1 MNERIFNNRYRIES
15 RLGNGGMAIVYAGT
29 DTLLRRRVAV
39 KVLRDQYAA
48 DDDFVKRFYYE
59 AQSAAKLSHPNIVNV
74 YDVGREGDEYYIV
87 MELVDGETLAEQIGP
102 DKAIPEPVAIDYAA
116 QIASGLA
123 YAHRQGILH
132 RDIKPA
138 NILVTKDDVVK
149 LSDFGIARA
158 VAENASGV
166 TQPGMVMGSVYYI
179 SPEQAQGFEIDET
192 SDLYSL
198 GVVIYQM
205 VTGKLPYTGETPVT
219 VALKHVSDPVPT
231 IPTSRASPALAS
243 IVTRLLQKNP
253 RDRFQSA
260 SDVATALREARE
272 RPTITQNVGAGVAAD
287 GSTML
292 IPTVRAP
299 QPPPR
304 RSASP
309 DRPQSDEL
317 HHTPPNGNARVPVEV
332 HETGPRQPMIWVG
345 LVALLLVAATAG
357 FIIFG
362 RSGTL
367 FGPAKNIALPDFK
380 GASSA
385 QAQQAII
392 KLGLVPQVT
401 ATSDPSVAPD
411 RVISETPGSGTKLAQ
426 GDTVALVVSNGAPLA
441 DVPNVKGYTRDA
453 AQREL
458 DRAKFKMR
466 FDEKYSKEAR
476 DTVIAESGLGTRLR
490 EGSVVTLVV
499 SKGLE
504 LPLVPSIVSLSLDD
518 ARARLTKLG
527 LKLGIADRA
536 ASDNIPADSIASQD
550 PASGVRVDPGT
561 IVSVVVSTGSAL
573 VAVPDVGNASPGEAS
588 DALRAAGFVPK
599 VQYSVQPSDASGK
612 VISQTPAP
620 NSQAHR
626 GSSIAI
632 LIAVPG
638 TVPDVSGMSLDDA
651 KRAISLA
658 GYKVGNITFVQ
669 DGVEGTVIRTEPE
682 ANATLTP
689 GDAVVTLYY
698 NQPSAAK

>member
-74 YDVGREGDEYYIV
+74 YDVGREGDEYFIV

-102 DKAIPEPVAIDYAA
+102 HKSIPEPVAIDYAA

-192 SDLYSL
+192 SDLYAL

-205 VTGKLPYTGETPVT
+205 VTGTLPYVGENPVT

-231 IPTSRASPALAS
+231 LPAGSASPALAS

-272 RPTITQNVGAGVAAD
+272 RPTVMQNVGVGVMAD
-287 GSTML
+287 GATMP

-304 RSASP
+304 RASSAERPLIS
-309 DRPQSDEL
+309 DR
-317 HHTPPNGNARVPVEV
+317 TPPNGIPRVPLEVVE
-332 HETGPRQPMIWVG
+332 TAPRQPMIWVG
-345 LVALLLVAATAG
+345 LLALLLAAAAAG
-357 FIIFG
+357 FLLFG
-362 RSGTL
+362 RSGAL
-367 FGPAKNIALPDFK
+367 FGAAKNIALPDFS
-380 GASSA
+380 GQSSA

-392 KLGLVPQVT
+392 KLGLVPRVS

-411 RVISETPGSGTKLAQ
+411 RVISETPTSGTNVAQ
-426 GDTVALVVSNGAPLA
+426 GDTIALVVSSGAPLV
-441 DVPNVKGYTRDA
+441 DVPDVRGYTRAA

-458 DRAKFKMR
+458 DRTKFKAR
-466 FDEKYSKEAR
+466 FDEKFAKEAK
-476 DTVIAESGLGTRLR
+476 DTVIAESGVGTRLR
-490 EGSVVTLVV
+490 EGSVITLVA

-504 LPLVPSIVSLSLDD
+504 LPLVPSVVSLPIDD
-518 ARARLTKLG
+518 ATAQLAKIG
-527 LKLGIADRA
+527 LKLVVADRQS
-536 ASDNIPADSIASQD
+536 SDNIPANTIASQD
-550 PASGVRVDPGT
+550 PKSGVRVDPGT
-561 IVSVVVSTGSAL
+561 VISVVLSTGASL
-573 VAVPDVGNASPGEAS
+573 VGVPDVGDKTRAEAS
-588 DALRAAGFVPK
+588 DALRAAGFVPDIG
-599 VQYSVQPSDASGK
+599 YSVQPSDASGN
-612 VISQTPAP
+612 VISQTPSA
-620 NSQAHR
+620 SAQAHR
-626 GSSIAI
+626 GSTVKL

-638 TVPDVSGMSLDDA
+638 TVPDVSGMTLDDA
-651 KRAISLA
+651 KRAIELA
-658 GYKVGNITFVQ
+658 GYTVGNITYVQ
-669 DGVEGTVIRTEPE
+669 DGEEGKVIRTEPE
-682 ANATLTP
+682 ANASLTP
-689 GDAVVTLYY
+689 GGAAVTLYY
-698 NQPSAAK
+698 NQPSAPK